1 MVITE
6 RHLWVNLADIGKKEK
21 DFLLDAL
28 ISPSKLFGISVKMVV
43 EKFREAKARSSA
55 FKNLHSKKVQV

>member
-6 RHLWVNLADIGKKEK
+6 RYLWVNLADFGKKEK
-21 DFLLDAL
+21 DFLLDAP
-28 ISPSKLFGISVKMVV
+28 ISPSKPFGTSVKMVV